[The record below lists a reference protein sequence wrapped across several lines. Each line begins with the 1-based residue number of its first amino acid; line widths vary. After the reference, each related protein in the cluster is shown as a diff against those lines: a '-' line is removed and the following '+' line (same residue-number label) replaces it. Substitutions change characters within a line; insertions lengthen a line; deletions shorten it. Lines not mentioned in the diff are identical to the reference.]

1 MTYVEDSKFL
11 NVFDPYTNK
20 SVRKA
25 DPLGGKIFENLNYGY
40 RKGRKSNGLTGITNA
55 YGVDTGSKT
64 YAGDTYAALT
74 RDQWQQYV
82 STFVPI
88 ENQLIDY
95 ATNPDTVNN
104 AMAEASKDVNAS
116 FDAQAGATQRRLQ
129 GLGVNLTPE
138 QQGAQKRSLG
148 LSRSLADVGAQNTAA
163 ELTRSRQQQVLGNPA
178 PQGGQPLMAGG
189 N

>member
-1 MTYVEDSKFL
+1 MAYIEDSKFL
-11 NVFDPYTNK
+11 NVFDPYTNE

-40 RKGRKSNGLTGITNA
+40 RKGRKGNGLTGVTNA
-55 YGVDTGSKT
+55 YGVDVGSKT

-82 STFVPI
+82 STFVPL

-95 ATNPDTVNN
+95 ATSPDTVNN
-104 AMAEASKDVNAS
+104 AMSEASRDVNAS
-116 FDAQAGATQRRLQ
+116 YDVQAGATQRRLR

-138 QQGAQKRSLG
+138 QQGAQTRSLG
-148 LSRSLADVGAQNTAA
+148 ISRSLADVGAQNTAA
-163 ELTRSRQQQVLGNPA
+163 ELTRSRQQQILGSPA
-178 PQGGQPLMAGG
+178 PIAGQPIMAGG
-189 N
+189 T

>member
-1 MTYVEDSKFL
+1 MSFASIINNEPLDRWGR
-11 NVFDPYTNK
+11 NGATNNYWE
-20 SVRKA
+20 RKA
-25 DPLGGKIFENLNYGY
+25 Q
-40 RKGRKSNGLTGITNA
+40 KSNGLTGVTNQ

-74 RDQWQQYV
+74 RGQWQQYV

-95 ATNPDTVNN
+95 ATSPDTVNN

-116 FDAQAGATQRRLQ
+116 FDAQSGATGRRLR

-138 QQGAQKRSLG
+138 QQGVQQRSMG

-163 ELTRSRQQQVLGNPA
+163 ELTRSRQQQILGNPS

-189 N
+189 G

>member
-1 MTYVEDSKFL
+1 MALGNIFENPTFGRGLGYV
-11 NVFDPYTNK
+11 
-20 SVRKA
+20 
-25 DPLGGKIFENLNYGY
+25 DPLGRAIHNNDPLNLF
-40 RKGRKSNGLTGITNA
+40 KRKSNGLTGVTNQ
-55 YGVDTGSKT
+55 YGVDIGSKT

-88 ENQLIDY
+88 ENTMIQY
-95 ATNPDTVNN
+95 ATDPNTVNN

-129 GLGVNLTPE
+129 GLGVSLTPE

-148 LSRSLADVGAQNTAA
+148 LSRSLTDVGAQNTAA
-163 ELTRSRQQQVLGNPA
+163 ELTRSRQQQIIGNPA
-178 PQGGQPLMAGG
+178 PQGGQPIMAGG